1 MWSLLL
7 LGVTFC
13 CRVLPWPFADATPE
27 NGIADI
33 RVHTWIFAL
42 FPVHFP
48 PATPCTHIEHTHKDV
63 EKKVSC
69 EVKEFAHG
77 KISTVVKTTGDK
89 KTMQKSNMDP
99 QSDRIGK
106 QTECR

>member
-1 MWSLLL
+1 M
-7 LGVTFC
+7 
-13 CRVLPWPFADATPE
+13 LPWPFADATPE

-69 EVKEFAHG
+69 EVEECAHG